1 VKGDMKYLFALMD
14 DETSYLIAQ
23 EVADTKFIYEAR
35 NLFHKGKEAVSK
47 TPARL
52 ITDGLPAFHDA
63 FNKEFRTRKNPAEHI
78 NLFVNSG
85 GIISNISVNFLSA
98 TSTTPSEHLAP
109 IITVTNCASLSE
121 MCMSW
126 EFKTS
131 LYSNNDTEIIRYQNI
146 NSLINRLLTTCE
158 NVLNQSET

>member
-1 VKGDMKYLFALMD
+1 
-14 DETSYLIAQ
+14 
-23 EVADTKFIYEAR
+23 
-35 NLFHKGKEAVSK
+35 
-47 TPARL
+47 
-52 ITDGLPAFHDA
+52 
-63 FNKEFRTRKNPAEHI
+63 
-78 NLFVNSG
+78 
-85 GIISNISVNFLSA
+85 
-98 TSTTPSEHLAP
+98 
-109 IITVTNCASLSE
+109 LSE